1 MLDLYKK
8 SCWIIIDCWEQ
19 QPLEDLSIVPNINE
33 LNYQVAN
40 NISNAIDNLNIKHCL
55 VSCNVPVMSQFKNLL
70 NVKGDQK
77 MLLDYMKLHNLTSLI
92 YTGFHNGL
100 CIVYKEYTGAKYM
113 SKHVD
118 CFLKD
123 DLVCTV
129 PELFKKTEIKSPEET
144 ILDLNL
150 EYFKDVI

>member
-1 MLDLYKK
+1 VIDLYKK

-19 QPLEDLSIVPNINE
+19 QPLKDLSVVPNINE
-33 LNYQVAN
+33 LNSQVAN
-40 NISNAIDNLNIKHCL
+40 NISNAIVNLNIKHCL
-55 VSCNVPVMSQFKNLL
+55 VSCNVPVMPQFKNLL
-70 NVKGDQK
+70 NVHNSQS
-77 MLLDYMKLHNLTSLI
+77 MLLDYMNRFQLTSLI

-118 CFLKD
+118 CFLKN

-129 PELFKKTEIKSPEET
+129 PELFKKNDVPTEIIS
-144 ILDLNL
+144 DLNKR
-150 EYFKDVI
+150 YFKDII